1 MKIKLFERIAN
12 TAKKPRGAAFLVCIA
27 LSIISSIFLGYA
39 DGVAAELLW
48 AIVFA
53 LSALCAVWLDV
64 ARKTVLIGIISSVSV
79 LCLLFMRLSHSSKAA
94 IAVLVFWF
102 WAQMAVNAVVSVIKH
117 SSLFSDAP
125 TMSTLI
131 LFFQLSALY
140 SLNQRYT
147 YINGGFLGFPFF
159 SAALLAAVLITA
171 TLAVLVYKEVII
183 YVTEQKFARVVL
195 YVAVFVM
202 SVVAVDATFCN
213 MNYVFDTDEPTE
225 ISAVVKQKREVNRSK
240 SADSYY
246 ITVSAE
252 GRELELSVT
261 SSEFSCT
268 DKGDT
273 INLFLYD
280 GAFDK
285 HFVIP
290 DIDLPEE

>member
-1 MKIKLFERIAN
+1 MKIKLFDRIAN

-27 LSIISSIFLGYA
+27 VSLISSLFLGYA
-39 DGVAAELLW
+39 DSDVSELLW

-53 LSALCAVWLDV
+53 VSALCAVWLDV

-79 LCLLFMRLSHSSKAA
+79 LCLLFLRLSSSPKAA

-102 WAQMAVNAVVSVIKH
+102 WAQLAVNAVVSVIKH
-117 SSLFSDAP
+117 SSLLKDAP

-131 LFFQLSALY
+131 LFFQVSALY
-140 SLNQRYT
+140 SINQRYT

-159 SAALLAAVLITA
+159 FAALLAAVLITV
-171 TLAVLVYKEVII
+171 TLAILVYKDVII
-183 YVTEQKFARVVL
+183 FVPEQNITRVVL

-225 ISAVVKQKREVNRSK
+225 ISAVVEEKRKVDHTK
-240 SADSYY
+240 GADSYY

-261 SSEFSCT
+261 FSEFFRT

-273 INLFLYD
+273 VNLLLYD

-285 HFVIP
+285 PFVIP